1 MGRIIRPRRR
11 ERAQRERERERGG
24 ERRRRRGVSGERR
37 TPLERARSAG
47 QREQEKRGGVCHFI
61 LEEGG
66 AKVGGRQ
73 DESRE
78 RERSERRVRQ
88 KEKGVQD
95 DDVHRREDCALFPER
110 ELNGLRRHTV
120 PKKPRVSALPD
131 DFVAVKRELEG
142 KKIKIKREND
152 MLPRKYSHRDNTY
165 DDLPLPRGG
174 VDLSPRNRKRSRRD
188 DEVQNPATPP
198 LVSPHNSCSESEVEL
213 GETQINSY
221 GNRNEFIKIK
231 KLNKN
236 FPIKFLLK
244 KLYK

>member
-1 MGRIIRPRRR
+1 MGRIIRPRSR
-11 ERAQRERERERGG
+11 ERAQRERERARE
-24 ERRRRRGVSGERR
+24 ERRSLSFYTRGRRR
-37 TPLERARSAG
+37 
-47 QREQEKRGGVCHFI
+47 Q
-61 LEEGG
+61 
-66 AKVGGRQ
+66 GGRKTGRVQ
-73 DESRE
+73 RE
-78 RERSERRVRQ
+78 REL
-88 KEKGVQD
+88 K
-95 DDVHRREDCALFPER
+95 
-110 ELNGLRRHTV
+110 GLRRHTV

-174 VDLSPRNRKRSRRD
+174 VDLSPRNRKRSRRE

-213 GETQINSY
+213 EETQINSY
-221 GNRNEFIKIK
+221 GNGNEFIKIK

>member
-11 ERAQRERERERGG
+11 ERAQRERERERARE
-24 ERRRRRGVSGERR
+24 ERR
-37 TPLERARSAG
+37 PERAREERRSLSFYT
-47 QREQEKRGGVCHFI
+47 RGRRRQ
-61 LEEGG
+61 
-66 AKVGGRQ
+66 GGRKTG
-73 DESRE
+73 
-78 RERSERRVRQ
+78 RVQ
-88 KEKGVQD
+88 
-95 DDVHRREDCALFPER
+95 R

-174 VDLSPRNRKRSRRD
+174 VDLSPRNRKRSRRE

-213 GETQINSY
+213 EETQINSY
-221 GNRNEFIKIK
+221 GNGNEFIKIK

>member
-11 ERAQRERERERGG
+11 ERAQRARGRERERERGG
-24 ERRRRRGVSGERR
+24 ERRRRRGGSGERR

-73 DESRE
+73 DESRK
-78 RERSERRVRQ
+78 REEYKMTMSID
-88 KEKGVQD
+88 EKI
-95 DDVHRREDCALFPER
+95 ALSFQR

-174 VDLSPRNRKRSRRD
+174 VDLSPRNRKRSRRE

-213 GETQINSY
+213 EETQINSY
-221 GNRNEFIKIK
+221 GNGNEFIKIK

>member
-11 ERAQRERERERGG
+11 ERAQREREREREGGG
-24 ERRRRRGVSGERR
+24 ERRRRRRGGSGERR

-47 QREQEKRGGVCHFI
+47 QREQEKR
-61 LEEGG
+61 
-66 AKVGGRQ
+66 
-73 DESRE
+73 DEYKMTMSID
-78 RERSERRVRQ
+78 
-88 KEKGVQD
+88 EKI
-95 DDVHRREDCALFPER
+95 ALSFQR

-174 VDLSPRNRKRSRRD
+174 VDLSPRNRKRSRRE

-213 GETQINSY
+213 EETQINSY
-221 GNRNEFIKIK
+221 GNGNEFIKIK

>member
-11 ERAQRERERERGG
+11 ERAQRERERERERERGG
-24 ERRRRRGVSGERR
+24 ERRRRRGGSGERR

-78 RERSERRVRQ
+78 RDRKR
-88 KEKGVQD
+88 KEYKMTMSID
-95 DDVHRREDCALFPER
+95 EKIALSFQR

-174 VDLSPRNRKRSRRD
+174 VDLSPRNRKRSRRE

-213 GETQINSY
+213 EETQINSY
-221 GNRNEFIKIK
+221 GNGNEFIKIK

>member
-1 MGRIIRPRRR
+1 MGRDRIIRPRRR
-11 ERAQRERERERGG
+11 ERAQRKEWRERERGG
-24 ERRRRRGVSGERR
+24 ERRRRRGGGGERR

-66 AKVGGRQ
+66 AKGGGRQ
-73 DESRE
+73 AESRDRK
-78 RERSERRVRQ
+78 REEYKMTMSID
-88 KEKGVQD
+88 EKI
-95 DDVHRREDCALFPER
+95 ALSFQR

-120 PKKPRVSALPD
+120 PKKARVSALPD

-174 VDLSPRNRKRSRRD
+174 VDLSPRNRKRSRRE

-213 GETQINSY
+213 EETQINSY
-221 GNRNEFIKIK
+221 GNGNEFIKIK

>member
-11 ERAQRERERERGG
+11 ERAQRERERER
-24 ERRRRRGVSGERR
+24 E
-37 TPLERARSAG
+37 RSAG

-73 DESRE
+73 DESRV
-78 RERSERRVRQ
+78 RE

-95 DDVHRREDCALFPER
+95 DDVHRREDCASFQR

-142 KKIKIKREND
+142 RKIKIKREND
-152 MLPRKYSHRDNTY
+152 MLPGKYSHRDNTY

-174 VDLSPRNRKRSRRD
+174 VDLSPRNRKRSRRE

-213 GETQINSY
+213 EETQINSY
-221 GNRNEFIKIK
+221 GNGNEFIKIK

>member
-11 ERAQRERERERGG
+11 ERAQRERERERARE
-24 ERRRRRGVSGERR
+24 ERRSLSFYTRGRRR
-37 TPLERARSAG
+37 
-47 QREQEKRGGVCHFI
+47 Q
-61 LEEGG
+61 
-66 AKVGGRQ
+66 GGRKTGRVQ
-73 DESRE
+73 RE
-78 RERSERRVRQ
+78 REV
-88 KEKGVQD
+88 KEEGDRK
-95 DDVHRREDCALFPER
+95 REEYKMTMSIDEKIALSFQR
-110 ELNGLRRHTV
+110 ELNGLGRHTV

-174 VDLSPRNRKRSRRD
+174 VDLSPRNRKRSRRE

-213 GETQINSY
+213 EETQINSY
-221 GNRNEFIKIK
+221 GNGNEFIKIK

>member
-1 MGRIIRPRRR
+1 MGIRPRRR
-11 ERAQRERERERGG
+11 ERAQRERERERERGG
-24 ERRRRRGVSGERR
+24 ERRRRRGGSGERR

-61 LEEGG
+61 LEKE
-66 AKVGGRQ
+66 APRWEE
-73 DESRE
+73 DRTSPE
-78 RERSERRVRQ
+78 RERSEY
-88 KEKGVQD
+88 KMTMSIDEKI
-95 DDVHRREDCALFPER
+95 ALSFQR

-174 VDLSPRNRKRSRRD
+174 VDLSPRNRKRSRRE

-213 GETQINSY
+213 EETQINSY
-221 GNRNEFIKIK
+221 GNGNEFIKIK